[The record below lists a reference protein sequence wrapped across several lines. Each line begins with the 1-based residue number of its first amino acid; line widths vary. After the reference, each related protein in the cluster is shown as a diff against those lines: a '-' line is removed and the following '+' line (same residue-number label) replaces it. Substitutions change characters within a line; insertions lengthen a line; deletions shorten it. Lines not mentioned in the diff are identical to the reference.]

1 LHLCEGSLK
10 SELDNKGKLSE
21 QEAIRIFTMICISLY
36 YVSSKGII
44 HRDLKPD
51 NILVDKL
58 GSQTIYKISD
68 FAIS

>member
-1 LHLCEGSLK
+1 
-10 SELDNKGKLSE
+10 
-21 QEAIRIFTMICISLY
+21 MICISLY

-58 GSQTIYKISD
+58 GSQKIYKISD
-68 FAIS
+68 FAISQDSVKGKVLTTIN